1 MARLKRRLGTLLVQE
16 SVISEAELQA
26 ALQQQ
31 TETGRKLGQTLVD
44 LDIISEVQ
52 LGQFLAK
59 QLQLEFVDLN
69 QRQLSTEVVQQL
81 PEVQARR
88 YRALL
93 LDKIDGIITVAL
105 SDPTNLPAQD
115 SISSLFSS
123 AKIHIVVVT
132 ESQIIQAFERYYR
145 RTQAIFS
152 MAEQLEHEYSQTTQ
166 FKFDLLAPAGESES
180 TIDKLLH
187 TIFED
192 ALAMR
197 ASDIHIEPDATCLR
211 IRLRVDGHLQETLIP
226 EVTISAALILKIKLL
241 AQLDISEKRLPQD
254 GRFQLEVKGQSLDV
268 RISTMPIYHGEA
280 VVMRLLDRD
289 GGLLNL
295 NQTGANEEVLACM
308 RTHLQRPHGMILM
321 TGPTGSGKTT
331 TLYGMLNELN
341 QKQRKIITIED
352 PIEYQLSRINQ
363 VQVNPKV
370 GLNFAQ
376 VLRTVLRQDP
386 DIIMIGE
393 MRDQET
399 INMGLRGAITGHLVL
414 STLHTND
421 AISSVLRLIDMGAA
435 PYLIA
440 SSVRLVIAQRLLRRI
455 CRACHTQIVLS
466 EAEQAWLAAVESMGK
481 ATTHTYRGRGCQAC
495 HGTGYAGRIGIF
507 EILEFDDMMVRALRN
522 NDHQAFV
529 DAAKANAGYQPLQAS
544 ALACLERGETTLEE
558 VMHLVEGSAWLVASN
573 PMSSA

>member
-93 LDKIDGIITVAL
+93 LDKIDGTLTVAL

-226 EVTISAALILKIKLL
+226 EVTINAALILKIKLL

-254 GRFQLEVKGQSLDV
+254 GRFQLEVKDQSLDV

-295 NQTGANEEVLACM
+295 NQTGASEEVLACM
-308 RTHLQRPHGMILM
+308 RSHLQRPHGMILM

-393 MRDQET
+393 MRDHET

-466 EAEQAWLAAVESMGK
+466 EAEQAWLAAVESKGK
-481 ATTHTYRGRGCQAC
+481 ATTQTYRGRGCQAC
-495 HGTGYAGRIGIF
+495 HGTGYEGRIGIF

-558 VMHLVEGSAWLVASN
+558 VMYLVEGSAWLEASN

>member
-16 SVISEAELQA
+16 GVISDAQLQA

-31 TETGRKLGQTLVD
+31 NDTGRKLGQTLVD
-44 LDIISEVQ
+44 LDIISDVQ

-69 QRQLSTEVVQQL
+69 QRQLTAEVVQQI

-93 LDKIDGIITVAL
+93 LDKTEDTITVAL

-123 AKIHIVVVT
+123 QKMHIVVVS

-152 MAEQLEHEYSQTTQ
+152 MAEQLEHEYSQTSK

-192 ALAMR
+192 AVAMR

-211 IRLRVDGHLQETLIP
+211 IRLRVDGHLQETMIP
-226 EVTISAALILKIKLL
+226 EVTINSALILKIKLL

-254 GRFQLEVKGQSLDV
+254 GRFQMEVKGQSLDV

-295 NQTGANEEVLACM
+295 DKTGANADVLACI
-308 RTHLQRPHGMILM
+308 RSNLKRPHGMILM

-341 QKQRKIITIED
+341 QKQRKIITVED
-352 PIEYQLSRINQ
+352 PVEYQLPRINQ
-363 VQVNPKV
+363 VQVKPKV
-370 GLNFAQ
+370 GLTFAQ

-393 MRDQET
+393 MRDHET

-421 AISSVLRLIDMGAA
+421 AISSVLRLIDMGGA

-440 SSVRLVIAQRLLRRI
+440 SAVRLVIAQRLLRRI
-455 CRACHTQIVLS
+455 CPRCLTQVALS
-466 EAEQAWLAAVESMGK
+466 EAEQAWLSTVALNGFAK
-481 ATTHTYRGRGCQAC
+481 NYAYQGRGCQAC
-495 HGTGYAGRIGIF
+495 YGTGYEGRIGIF
-507 EILEFDDMMVRALRN
+507 EILEFDDTMVRALRN
-522 NDHQAFV
+522 NQHQDFV
-529 DAAKANAGYQPLQAS
+529 DAAKASARYQPLQVS
-544 ALACLERGETTLEE
+544 AMACMERGETTLEE
-558 VMHLVEGSAWLVASN
+558 VMHLVEGSAWFEASK
-573 PMSSA
+573 PIPSA